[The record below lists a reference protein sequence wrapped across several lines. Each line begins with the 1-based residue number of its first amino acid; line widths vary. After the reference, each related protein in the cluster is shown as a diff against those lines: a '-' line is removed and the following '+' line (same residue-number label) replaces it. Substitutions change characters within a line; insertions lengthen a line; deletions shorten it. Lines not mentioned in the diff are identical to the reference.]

1 MLVCLQ
7 RIDESLQSQ
16 KSVKNPMHQTRPIAH
31 AAMEIPDGPAESRKL
46 NKIFWRKQPR
56 LWRKI
61 AVRVP
66 LDDVQ

>member
-1 MLVCLQ
+1 
-7 RIDESLQSQ
+7 
-16 KSVKNPMHQTRPIAH
+16 MHQARPIAH
-31 AAMEIPDGPAESRKL
+31 AAMEIPDGPAELRKL
-46 NKIFWRKQPR
+46 NKKFWRKQPR